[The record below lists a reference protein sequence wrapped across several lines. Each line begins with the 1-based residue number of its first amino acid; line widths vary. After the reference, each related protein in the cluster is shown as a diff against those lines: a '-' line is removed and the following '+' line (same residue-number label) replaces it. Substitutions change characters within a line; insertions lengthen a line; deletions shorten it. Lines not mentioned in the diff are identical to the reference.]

1 MSELPSQD
9 ELDSTDPLDSL
20 MTAFVEIINGKNTD
34 FTEEVKKGIHLATGT
49 RTEFCEAM
57 LKFVCHHQ
65 KLEQAFRDSVEFF
78 MESLTSVVKLEDENK
93 TMNQSI
99 SHLLSLKE
107 DGILVKFNLEKRL
120 KDQVAKVDK
129 VQEMEKQAQ
138 NRIKNYQK
146 QLADKCSECESL
158 EYRLKHFQEINGMMD
173 PPGLN
178 GAVNVGA
185 GSSGGAVPNLAE
197 GDKQSDRHV
206 ASNNVSLE
214 IDNPKIRDLQSLNQK
229 LEEELQEMREAFS

>member
-1 MSELPSQD
+1 
-9 ELDSTDPLDSL
+9 
-20 MTAFVEIINGKNTD
+20 
-34 FTEEVKKGIHLATGT
+34 
-49 RTEFCEAM
+49 
-57 LKFVCHHQ
+57 
-65 KLEQAFRDSVEFF
+65 
-78 MESLTSVVKLEDENK
+78 MESLTSVVRLEEENK

-146 QLADKCSECESL
+146 QLADKQSECESL

-173 PPGLN
+173 PPGLQ
-178 GAVNVGA
+178 GAVNVNA
-185 GSSGGAVPNLAE
+185 GSSGGAVPNTAE
-197 GDKQSDRHV
+197 GDKQSERHIT
-206 ASNNVSLE
+206 SHNVSVE
-214 IDNPKIRDLQSLNQK
+214 MDNPKIRDLQSLNQK
-229 LEEELQEMREAFS
+229 LEEELQEMREAFSQKDNSEHFKKI